1 MFIDYYTGKYR
12 PKKEIEAP
20 AKPEEQPGSAVSNL
34 AALIPLPYMS
44 VGGGHKSRP
53 SEPEVSTEDKIAE
66 TPVEY
71 DIPKP
76 RTAFSSFVDHPQEFI
91 RFLEALIQ
99 QEDLKKEDKIDLYTT
114 LFEMYLDTANGK
126 KDNTEKQEWQDRAKK
141 LIEGKDVRIMK
152 TITGCMAN
160 PVDRYLS
167 QPQTSCF
174 FRIWLTSARAQL
186 WCANK
191 RVFERISFGPT
202 PLRRIRKA

>member
-20 AKPEEQPGSAVSNL
+20 VKPEEQTGSAVSNL
-34 AALIPLPYMS
+34 AALIPLPYMN

-53 SEPEVSTEDKIAE
+53 SEPEVATEDKTAE

-99 QEDLKKEDKIDLYTT
+99 REGLKEEDKIDIYTT

-126 KDNTEKQEWQDRAKK
+126 KDNTEKQEWQDKAKK
-141 LIEGKDVRIMK
+141 LIEGKEVRQTR
-152 TITGCMAN
+152 TIVRCMAN
-160 PVDRYLS
+160 SIDRYLY
-167 QPQTSCF
+167 QPRMSCF
-174 FRIWLTSARAQL
+174 FRI
-186 WCANK
+186 
-191 RVFERISFGPT
+191 
-202 PLRRIRKA
+202 